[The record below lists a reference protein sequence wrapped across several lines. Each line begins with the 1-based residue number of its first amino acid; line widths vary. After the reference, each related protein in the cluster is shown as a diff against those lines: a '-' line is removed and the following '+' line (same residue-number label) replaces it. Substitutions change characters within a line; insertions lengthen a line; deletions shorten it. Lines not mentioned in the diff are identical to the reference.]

1 MPFPSA
7 LLRRRGHIY
16 SRVKNEMKTNKK
28 TGKYASKIKFRFTG
42 DTVPD
47 LPYGVRVELFGRKSA
62 LIEGCRGVAEYDSDS
77 ITLTGKPRVRVRGS
91 GLELRSL
98 GNGSAQVKGRIDG
111 VDLISEDE
119 KC

>member
-1 MPFPSA
+1 MIKKYSA
-7 LLRRRGHIY
+7 KAR
-16 SRVKNEMKTNKK
+16 
-28 TGKYASKIKFRFTG
+28 FRFTG
-42 DTVPD
+42 DTLPD
-47 LPYGVRVELFGRKSA
+47 TPSGVRVELNGRNSA

-98 GNGSAQVKGRIDG
+98 ANGQAQIKGCIDG
-111 VDLISEDE
+111 VDYITEDE

>member
-1 MPFPSA
+1 MRSKK
-7 LLRRRGHIY
+7 L
-16 SRVKNEMKTNKK
+16 MK
-28 TGKYASKIKFRFTG
+28 KYASKVKFRFGG
-42 DTVPD
+42 DTEPD
-47 LPYGVRVELFGRKSA
+47 FPVSVRVELIGQKSA

-98 GNGSAQVKGRIDG
+98 GNGQAKIKGCIDG
-111 VDLISEDE
+111 VDFLSEDE